1 MVIIYASA
9 TVPIN
14 SPPRSTTSSSSSSSD
29 ENLTQSECWTAL
41 ERICLDPVP
50 HIDQISACRIVDES
64 RDDEGHLQQLTRMIR
79 GEGSGRRG
87 KGEEV
92 KEFAVLKR
100 PVMVSFSF
108 WFQKKIATL
117 GTYWLREGREEGR
130 S

>member
-9 TVPIN
+9 TAPIN
-14 SPPRSTTSSSSSSSD
+14 PPPRSTTSSSSSSSSSD
-29 ENLTQSECWTAL
+29 ENLTQFECWTAL

-100 PVMVSFSF
+100 PVMVSSF
-108 WFQKKIATL
+108 FLKEKN
-117 GTYWLREGREEGR
+117 R
-130 S
+130 

>member
-9 TVPIN
+9 TAPIN
-14 SPPRSTTSSSSSSSD
+14 PPPRSTTSSSSSSSSPSSSD

-100 PVMVSFSF
+100 PVMVSSF
-108 WFQKKIATL
+108 FLKKKD
-117 GTYWLREGREEGR
+117 
-130 S
+130 

>member
-9 TVPIN
+9 TAPIN
-14 SPPRSTTSSSSSSSD
+14 PPPRSTTSSSSSSSD

-92 KEFAVLKR
+92 KEFAMLKR
-100 PVMVSFSF
+100 PVMVSFF
-108 WFQKKIATL
+108 FGFKK
-117 GTYWLREGREEGR
+117 R
-130 S
+130 